1 MGNQKV
7 QILIESAPFDIL
19 HSAFIAPNIG
29 M

>member
-1 MGNQKV
+1 MENQKV

-19 HSAFIAPNIG
+19 YSSLIAPNKG